1 MWASW
6 NAAGKKNPDD
16 AGWKDKEFTFAN
28 TDGTLAKHRVGDFSD
43 IARLGYRYEAL
54 EPVAAPVQVAA
65 LTAARR
71 AAPTTVGARSS
82 IALGGVA
89 QDVTLTP
96 PPANGT
102 LKASLGGRKVYL
114 VIEGL
119 KIDALP
125 GTHYDIYL
133 GAPKGATGAKLRQYY
148 VGTPS
153 FFEAAGMPGM
163 GSDFTFD
170 VTDLMAKLG
179 KSQPQVRIV
188 PRGAPRKGSNP
199 AIAKISLVAD

>member
-1 MWASW
+1 M
-6 NAAGKKNPDD
+6 
-16 AGWKDKEFTFAN
+16 
-28 TDGTLAKHRVGDFSD
+28 
-43 IARLGYRYEAL
+43 
-54 EPVAAPVQVAA
+54 QVAA

-71 AAPTTVGARSS
+71 AAPSTVGARSA
-82 IALGGVA
+82 IALGGAA

-96 PPANGT
+96 PPANGA

-133 GAPKGATGAKLRQYY
+133 GAPKGATGAKLRRYY

-170 VTDLMAKLG
+170 VTDL
-179 KSQPQVRIV
+179 
-188 PRGAPRKGSNP
+188 
-199 AIAKISLVAD
+199 IARPGQERRERAAGPHRAARRAEERLEPVHREDLAGCGLR